1 MRSIAWSIAGT
12 WQPSP
17 ELSLSPFLTP
27 TCFTCGYMVYTGS
40 SCGWLVRIGMKNG
53 REQEDG
59 RRKKKEGRNYR
70 ICSGGWGGPG
80 VWTGEIEKRMCPL
93 VVYFAGLVES
103 FSMLLETGRMCVCVC
118 EASGSISIR
127 ALLSLDPFFLH
138 VLSSFPR
145 SSSSSSSWLASAAH
159 WSFTE
164 QTGGSFPFLFSF
176 GDSRPF
182 PPPAVDC
189 CHCVMLHSLWYCTER
204 DR

>member
-27 TCFTCGYMVYTGS
+27 TCFTCGYMVYTES

-103 FSMLLETGRMCVCVC
+103 FSMLLETGRMCVCVWGVGQHIHQSAVKARPVFLTC
-118 EASGSISIR
+118 P
-127 ALLSLDPFFLH
+127 LLLPQIFFFFFFL
-138 VLSSFPR
+138 VGIGGSLIVYRTDWRVVSVFVFFWRLSSV
-145 SSSSSSSWLASAAH
+145 SSSRSRLLLLRHVA
-159 WSFTE
+159 
-164 QTGGSFPFLFSF
+164 FSM
-176 GDSRPF
+176 
-182 PPPAVDC
+182 V
-189 CHCVMLHSLWYCTER
+189 LHREG
-204 DR
+204 